1 MNYKNTFFY
10 RINKA
15 YNNKLLYINKKK
27 SNCFILTKYKTKNS
41 FSYIIFIIKFFSNK
55 KVKNMP

>member
-15 YNNKLLYINKKK
+15 YNNKLLYINKK
-27 SNCFILTKYKTKNS
+27 NQIALF
-41 FSYIIFIIKFFSNK
+41 
-55 KVKNMP
+55 